1 MMRKPERKLFT
12 WMNIRMITGEE
23 KETGTTWVN
32 WRKMLV
38 TLLLSFLEINIKKK
52 DVLLS
57 WVENTEP
64 EFTCFIFK
72 VQRHTTIH

>member
-1 MMRKPERKLFT
+1 
-12 WMNIRMITGEE
+12 MITGEE

-38 TLLLSFLEINIKKK
+38 TLLPNFLEINIKKK

-57 WVENTEP
+57 WVENTES
-64 EFTCFIFK
+64 EFIYSFDLFCCCQKTVF
-72 VQRHTTIH
+72 

>member
-1 MMRKPERKLFT
+1 
-12 WMNIRMITGEE
+12 MITGEE

-38 TLLLSFLEINIKKK
+38 TLLPNFLEINIKKK

-57 WVENTEP
+57 WVENTESELIVRRNDFRVQFYKDNDFP
-64 EFTCFIFK
+64 HFLFIF
-72 VQRHTTIH
+72 